1 MSDSN
6 LIYNRLYIIFCQII
20 RCSSKMNPFKYNS
33 LKINFFSFVEI
44 FWPNILTIFST
55 LLICS
60 FNLPISYHLSTGCS
74 IFSYGCLEVQISFTE
89 LDIQR
94 IFQ

>member
-1 MSDSN
+1 MTDSN

-33 LKINFFSFVEI
+33 LKI
-44 FWPNILTIFST
+44 FWPNILTIFSIF
-55 LLICS
+55 LICS